1 MSEPDPIE
9 LQRLTF
15 QQGQGLRSADRRDQ
29 VAIEAQ
35 LRAWHNR
42 AKHDAYGVSEGMT
55 VELKATEALIA
66 PGLAYDARGR
76 ELILQKPH
84 RIGFPNAGSAT
95 ATTWFLLARYKETS
109 AFPKRTE
116 TDCQCFGA
124 ASPFLETPE
133 FLWKLKSDWHPQDG
147 VPIAGV
153 IVDAAGVTDNSAFV
167 RPREHGLKRRR
178 IMTGATLAGSTEWN
192 AWELALVGA
201 RAIIG
206 AQVKVDTSQS
216 GFTRPPCYFAWLQR
230 AVNPLLPVQVLAPL
244 CHIGESSFDSFTFHA
259 WLPLIRTLP
268 ATGQGTFPKVNTN
281 FSFQDAR
288 RQFYVSWM
296 AIEDELQPLSPPD
309 VKGVKIL

>member
-42 AKHDAYGVSEGMT
+42 AKHNAYGVSEGMT
-55 VELKATEALIA
+55 VELKTTEAVIT
-66 PGLAYDARGR
+66 PGLAYDVRGR

-84 RIGFPNAGSAT
+84 RIGFPNAGSAA

-109 AFPKRTE
+109 AYPSRAETE
-116 TDCQCFGA
+116 CQRSGA

-147 VPIAGV
+147 VPIASV
-153 IVDAAGVTDNSAFV
+153 IVDAASVIGNSAFV

-178 IMTGATLAGSTEWN
+178 IMTGATLAGSTEWT
-192 AWELALVGA
+192 AWELSLVGA

-206 AQVKVDTSQS
+206 AQVKVNTSQS

-230 AVNPLLPVQVLAPL
+230 AIDPLLPVQVVAPF
-244 CHIGESSFDSFTFHA
+244 CHIGETSFDSFTFYA

-268 ATGQGTFPKVNTN
+268 ATGQGTFPKLTLT
-281 FSFQDAR
+281 FLSRMRGDSSTFHGWPLK
-288 RQFYVSWM
+288 VSCCSRFHHRSSR
-296 AIEDELQPLSPPD
+296 E
-309 VKGVKIL
+309 